1 MIFSS
6 KPALIAME
14 RMMTQPPY
22 YRPRG
27 HGKCKPKKLP
37 PDNSGSVSAMSATTK
52 PVTASTATV
61 RPDTRCTSW
70 TESSWT
76 SCT

>member
-22 YRPRG
+22 YRPPG
-27 HGKCKPKKLP
+27 HGKYQPKKLP
-37 PDNSGSVSAMSATTK
+37 PDKAHYKCEYCLHYDRKKNASSFNVRIWMSASK
-52 PVTASTATV
+52 PELSL
-61 RPDTRCTSW
+61 
-70 TESSWT
+70 
-76 SCT
+76 